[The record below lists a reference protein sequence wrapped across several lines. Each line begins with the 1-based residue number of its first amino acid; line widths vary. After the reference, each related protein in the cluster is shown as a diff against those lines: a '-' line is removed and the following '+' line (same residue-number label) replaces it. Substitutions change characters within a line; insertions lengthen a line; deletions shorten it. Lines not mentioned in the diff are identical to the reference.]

1 MNHYLIYEN
10 IFVLERMSWQQYIVI
25 KFSLDIE
32 KLLWAHSEFP
42 GVGSNIGLLA
52 FVIDWV

>member
-1 MNHYLIYEN
+1 MKKSIEE
-10 IFVLERMSWQQYIVI
+10 ICWQQYIVI

>member
-1 MNHYLIYEN
+1 MNKCIEE
-10 IFVLERMSWQQYIVI
+10 IFWQQYIVI

-42 GVGSNIGLLA
+42 RVGSNIGIA
-52 FVIDWV
+52 RFRD